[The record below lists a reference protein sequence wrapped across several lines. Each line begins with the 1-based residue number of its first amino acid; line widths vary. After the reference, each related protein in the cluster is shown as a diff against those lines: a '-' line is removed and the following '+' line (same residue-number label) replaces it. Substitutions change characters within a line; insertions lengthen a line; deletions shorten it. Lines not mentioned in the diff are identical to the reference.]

1 MSYTYRSTG
10 KGIDPI
16 VATQKG
22 IEEGGMP
29 KGAII
34 PSSYKFI
41 PEVAKYIQDTSH
53 NVYVAKHC
61 DKENVLTHI
70 QSEGIVNRFGWYI
83 TDMDVLSVKPNWTLD
98 VGGPGWFRR
107 VTVNHIK
114 EIEKYI

>member
-10 KGIDPI
+10 KGIDLI

-22 IEEGGMP
+22 IEEGGIP
-29 KGAII
+29 KGVII
-34 PSSYKFI
+34 PNGYEFI

-53 NVYVAKHC
+53 NVYAAKHS

>member
-10 KGIDPI
+10 KGIDLI

-22 IEEGGMP
+22 IKEGGMP

-34 PSSYKFI
+34 PSSYKYI
-41 PEVAKYIQDTSH
+41 PETSH
-53 NVYVAKHC
+53 NVYAAKHS

>member
-10 KGIDPI
+10 KGIDLI

-29 KGAII
+29 KGVII
-34 PSSYKFI
+34 PNSYKFI

-70 QSEGIVNRFGWYI
+70 QSEGIVNRFGWMLFSFRCYFPRNIVFI
-83 TDMDVLSVKPNWTLD
+83 TVLSSLHYCIYYCVVSSLC
-98 VGGPGWFRR
+98 
-107 VTVNHIK
+107 
-114 EIEKYI
+114 

>member
-10 KGIDPI
+10 KGIDLI

-22 IEEGGMP
+22 IKEGGMP

-98 VGGPGWFRR
+98 VGGPGWFQR
-107 VTVNHIK
+107 VTIK
-114 EIEKYI
+114 SIKAIEEYI

>member
-10 KGIDPI
+10 KGIDLI

-22 IEEGGMP
+22 IKEGGMP

-34 PSSYKFI
+34 PSSYKYI
-41 PEVAKYIQDTSH
+41 PEVARYIQETSH
-53 NVYVAKHC
+53 NVYAAKHS
-61 DKENVLTHI
+61 DKEKVLTHI